1 MKTVNYIDLGVH
13 YGQEIDLLLSQYSA
27 FSNNVKLNIYGIEA
41 NTIIA
46 NALIDKYEYYS
57 DIVNIYNFAIS
68 DSDFD
73 KTKLYISTGSDLGSS
88 IYASKKNVSSSFL
101 EVDSIRISTFIN
113 KYIPNFNNSINILK
127 LNIEGA
133 ELLVYHDLIHYNML
147 NKFALLC
154 GHPSHD
160 IEKIPELYSK
170 RSEYYKLLQDN
181 NIQLEYFCAEASLH
195 TCINIFNRLGL

>member
-73 KTKLYISTGSDLGSS
+73 KTKLFISTGSDLGSS
-88 IYASKKNVSSSFL
+88 IYASKKNVSNSFL

-113 KYIPNFNNSINILK
+113 KYIPNFNSSINILK

-147 NKFALLC
+147 NKFSLLC

-170 RSEYYKLLQDN
+170 RNEYYKLLQDN
-181 NIQLEYFCAEASLH
+181 NIQLEYFCAEASVH
-195 TCINIFNRLGL
+195 NCINIFNRLGL